1 MTGTFI
7 RSGQTLHRNAGPD
20 VLATLPGE
28 GRLHVL
34 SGPAA
39 VIWHVLGDAATIAE
53 VTDEVARVYERPA
66 AEVRS
71 SVEGCV
77 RTLTRRGLVEER
89 S

>member
-1 MTGTFI
+1 MTATFV
-7 RSGQTLHRNAGPD
+7 RSAQSLHRSAGSD
-20 VLATLPGE
+20 VVAMVVGE
-28 GRLHVL
+28 GEVHVL

-39 VIWHVLGDAATIAE
+39 VIWHVLRDAATTDE
-53 VTDEVARVYERPA
+53 VTDEVARVYERPI

-77 RTLTRRGLVEER
+77 RTLARRGLVEER